1 MILVLAAAHSRLL
14 PRNSYAETK
23 PPCVREAFVSLMVVT
38 ARDKTTEGCA
48 SKLQTEGEIMAQ
60 YSVVIVDDDEKIV
73 RLLKAY
79 FEKESFAVFTAYDGL
94 AALTAVKEHAPDI
107 VVLDLML
114 PELDGWEVCRRL
126 RQESEVAILMLTAR
140 DEESDRLVGLELGAD
155 DYVAKPFSPREVV
168 ARAKAIL
175 RRVGRAINK
184 ADILRFGL
192 LEIDSLRH
200 QVVFNGNVV
209 ELTPTEFKI
218 LELLAKKP
226 GQVFSRLQI
235 VDAVQGYA
243 FEGFERTID
252 AHVKNLRR
260 KIGDNPKEPR
270 YIQTVYGI
278 GYKFGGEYE

>member
-1 MILVLAAAHSRLL
+1 
-14 PRNSYAETK
+14 
-23 PPCVREAFVSLMVVT
+23 
-38 ARDKTTEGCA
+38 
-48 SKLQTEGEIMAQ
+48 MAQ
-60 YSVVIVDDDEKIV
+60 YSVVIDDDDEKIV
-73 RLLKAY
+73 RLLQAY
-79 FEKESFAVFTAYDGL
+79 FEKEGFAVFTAYDGL

-140 DEESDRLVGLELGAD
+140 DEENDRLVGLEMGAD

-200 QVVFNGNVV
+200 QVVFNGHVV

-278 GYKFGGEYE
+278 GYKFGGENE

>member
-1 MILVLAAAHSRLL
+1 
-14 PRNSYAETK
+14 
-23 PPCVREAFVSLMVVT
+23 
-38 ARDKTTEGCA
+38 
-48 SKLQTEGEIMAQ
+48 MAQ
-60 YSVVIVDDDEKIV
+60 YSVVIDDDDEKIV
-73 RLLKAY
+73 RLLQAY
-79 FEKESFAVFTAYDGL
+79 FEKEGFAVFTAYDGL

-200 QVVFNGNVV
+200 QVVFNGHVV

-278 GYKFGGEYE
+278 GYKFGGENE